1 MVLEYLEG
9 GSLESLLRKTRET
22 GHTLKTVMLCRMA
35 SEVAAGL
42 AFLHR
47 NGVIH
52 RDVKAANVARN
63 GGRSNSGAQELS
75 SAALLTSR
83 ALSSA

>member
-9 GSLESLLRKTRET
+9 GSLESLLIRRRKRGEC
-22 GHTLKTVMLCRMA
+22 LQPYELLSMA

-47 NGVIH
+47 NSLIH
-52 RDVKAANVARN
+52 RDVKSANV
-63 GGRSNSGAQELS
+63 RSPLKVPSLHLLCPGADC
-75 SAALLTSR
+75 
-83 ALSSA
+83 